1 MIQITKP
8 QRESALLSWRQFA
21 MRMTFEVKKYLED
34 FDEDD
39 REPYI
44 KPLTILETLRDKQIP
59 AFTKKIEK
67 ISADMIDYKLL
78 QTCNKQQDRH
88 QLAWYAAQNKIQS
101 IQYKLNQ

>member
-1 MIQITKP
+1 
-8 QRESALLSWRQFA
+8 

-101 IQYKLNQ
+101 IRYKLNQ